1 MKKYTFLSIL
11 VVSQSLAFEAKA
23 QVLDEMKRFQKCY
36 GIMVGQRVALNN
48 PLWMQVKA
56 GSITGTNACM
66 QVFNLAKLD
75 QNGEVSKSGGV
86 PNEVGM
92 KILANFLR
100 FHKSQF
106 QTADYT
112 LNIGG
117 GNDRQT
123 RDVIDANE
131 PLYHIIY
138 SIFGRNQQWSDTLTR
153 DYSLAAKRYSQYPTR
168 ARSILDQNLLPFTQG
183 RYMTIKDAEGK
194 DIQVPHAD
202 GVESLEVE
210 YVQTG
215 LLFGLKQDDRQNLAT
230 HFRVTLNNGV
240 STADLNEH
248 HGAGAIG
255 TQAYLLAN
263 LGRGD
268 FNDGGS
274 KMYRRWGKHVVED
287 FLCRTQPTLRSYDV
301 AYEVDT
307 QSTIAFRKGSSC
319 MACHATMDPIAGAA
333 RNLRFSFTHNTGLES
348 TRVKYVGN
356 RFPDMAAVNFP
367 KDKPDA
373 NFYRRPADARLFY
386 RSYNGD
392 LVDENVTGLQSL
404 GETITQTNDFYVCAA
419 KRYYQFLTGIEVTLA
434 DEGDVNTPVFKEG
447 ELNQRNKVIQLG
459 MKLKEHQSIEKLI
472 EEIISSKAFIS
483 PDKGV

>member
-1 MKKYTFLSIL
+1 MTA
-11 VVSQSLAFEAKA
+11 SLYRRWIA
-23 QVLDEMKRFQKCY
+23 
-36 GIMVGQRVALNN
+36 
-48 PLWMQVKA
+48 
-56 GSITGTNACM
+56 
-66 QVFNLAKLD
+66 
-75 QNGEVSKSGGV
+75 
-86 PNEVGM
+86 
-92 KILANFLR
+92 
-100 FHKSQF
+100 
-106 QTADYT
+106 
-112 LNIGG
+112 GG
-117 GNDRQT
+117 G
-123 RDVIDANE
+123 
-131 PLYHIIY
+131 Y
-138 SIFGRNQQWSDTLTR
+138 GWSLW
-153 DYSLAAKRYSQYPTR
+153 P
-168 ARSILDQNLLPFTQG
+168 
-183 RYMTIKDAEGK
+183 
-194 DIQVPHAD
+194 
-202 GVESLEVE
+202 
-210 YVQTG
+210 
-215 LLFGLKQDDRQNLAT
+215 
-230 HFRVTLNNGV
+230 
-240 STADLNEH
+240 
-248 HGAGAIG
+248 
-255 TQAYLLAN
+255 
-263 LGRGD
+263 
-268 FNDGGS
+268 NDGGS
-274 KMYRRWGKHVVED
+274 RMYRRWGKHVVED

-392 LVDENVTGLQSL
+392 LVDESVTGLQSL
-404 GETITQTNDFYVCAA
+404 GETIAQTNDFYVCAA